1 MSETLSMIS
10 SYLHNN
16 GKEQWWD
23 EEVTIDT
30 SRKGRNRICIIE
42 GSTIANLIA
51 YLYFTKTTLCTFLEY
66 YEFWMKI
73 NHFFM

>member
-30 SRKGRNRICIIE
+30 SRKGRNHICIIE
-42 GSTIANLIA
+42 GSTS
-51 YLYFTKTTLCTFLEY
+51 
-66 YEFWMKI
+66 
-73 NHFFM
+73 